1 VRIYGESYLNLKIFK
16 YSYNQNYN
24 KRNFMKKI
32 LIIEDDIW
40 ILNSLGSY
48 ISGSW
53 FGLSTCED
61 GLEALNIFNSFKPDL
76 VILDI
81 NLPDKNWIEI
91 CKEIRQISN
100 TPIIILSARG
110 DEEDKILA
118 LELWADDYVSKP
130 FSPRELLARVNSVL
144 KRFSNNKEADK
155 SDNFLH
161 YNNIELDL
169 KNYLLKINGVE
180 IKTTKTEF
188 LLLKYIIEKKDEVI
202 LREKLMKDIMWYD
215 HYIYDRTID
224 THIKNLR
231 KKVGNEIEIK
241 TLRWIWYK
249 IGK

>member
-1 VRIYGESYLNLKIFK
+1 
-16 YSYNQNYN
+16 
-24 KRNFMKKI
+24 MKKI

-48 ISGSW
+48 ISGSG

-61 GLEALNIFNSFKPDL
+61 WLEALNIFNTFKPDL
-76 VILDI
+76 VVLDI
-81 NLPDKNWIEI
+81 NLPGKNWIEI

-100 TPIIILSARG
+100 IPIIILSARG

-118 LELWADDYVSKP
+118 LDLWADDYVSKP
-130 FSPRELLARVNSVL
+130 FSPRELLARINSVL
-144 KRFSNNKEADK
+144 KRFSNNKEVDK
-155 SDNFLH
+155 LDNFLH

-169 KNYLLKINGVE
+169 KNFMLKINWVE

-188 LLLKYIIEKKDEVI
+188 MLLKYIIEKKDEEI
-202 LREKLMKDIMWYD
+202 LRENLMKDIMGYD

-231 KKVGNEIEIK
+231 KKVWNEIEIK
-241 TLRWIWYK
+241 TVRWIWYK
-249 IGK
+249 IGR

>member
-1 VRIYGESYLNLKIFK
+1 
-16 YSYNQNYN
+16 
-24 KRNFMKKI
+24 MKKI

-48 ISGSW
+48 ISGSG

-61 GLEALNIFNSFKPDL
+61 WLEALNIFNTFKPDL
-76 VILDI
+76 VVLDI
-81 NLPDKNWIEI
+81 NLPGKNWIEI

-100 TPIIILSARG
+100 IPIIILSARG

-118 LELWADDYVSKP
+118 LDLWADDYVSKP
-130 FSPRELLARVNSVL
+130 FSPRELLARINSVL
-144 KRFSNNKEADK
+144 KRFSNNKEVDK
-155 SDNFLH
+155 LDNFLH

-169 KNYLLKINGVE
+169 KNFTLKINSEE

-202 LREKLMKDIMWYD
+202 LRENLMKDIMGYD

-231 KKVGNEIEIK
+231 KKVWNEIEIK
-241 TLRWIWYK
+241 TVRWIWYK
-249 IGK
+249 IGR

>member
-1 VRIYGESYLNLKIFK
+1 
-16 YSYNQNYN
+16 
-24 KRNFMKKI
+24 MKKI

-48 ISGSW
+48 ISGSG

-61 GLEALNIFNSFKPDL
+61 WLEALNIFNTFKPDL
-76 VILDI
+76 VVLDI
-81 NLPDKNWIEI
+81 NLPGKNWIEI

-100 TPIIILSARG
+100 IPIIILSARG

-118 LELWADDYVSKP
+118 LDLWADDYVSKP
-130 FSPRELLARVNSVL
+130 FSPRELLARINSVL
-144 KRFSNNKEADK
+144 KRFSNNKEVDK
-155 SDNFLH
+155 LDNFLH

-169 KNYLLKINGVE
+169 KNFTLKINWEE

-202 LREKLMKDIMWYD
+202 LRENLMKDIMGYD
-215 HYIYDRTID
+215 NYIYDRTID

-231 KKVGNEIEIK
+231 KKVWNEIEIK
-241 TLRWIWYK
+241 TVRWIWYK

>member
-1 VRIYGESYLNLKIFK
+1 
-16 YSYNQNYN
+16 
-24 KRNFMKKI
+24 MKKI

-48 ISGSW
+48 ISGSG
-53 FGLSTCED
+53 FGLSTCENW
-61 GLEALNIFNSFKPDL
+61 LEALNIFNSFKPNL

-81 NLPDKNWIEI
+81 NLPGKNWIEI

-100 TPIIILSARG
+100 IPIIILSARG

-144 KRFSNNKEADK
+144 KRFSNNKETDK

-169 KNYLLKINGVE
+169 KNYLLKINATE

-202 LREKLMKDIMWYD
+202 LRENLMKDIMGYD
-215 HYIYDRTID
+215 NYIYDRTID